1 MKRSRHLK
9 ISVLTFATVFL
20 LLSCEREK
28 PVEKN
33 LPVEEN
39 PPAKTTPV
47 IHWTRGS
54 ELPHDST
61 SFTEGF
67 LFHNQQ
73 LFESTGSPEYLP
85 QTHSLFG
92 PVDLKTGKIEKK
104 AELDRNRFFGEGI
117 AFINGK
123 IIQLTYRTQ
132 IAFIYDEKTYRNLG
146 QFSYYSREG
155 WGLTTN
161 GRELIMSD
169 GSNLLTFIDPN
180 NYQTTKTI
188 MVSENNLAVD
198 YLNELEYIKGYIYA
212 NVWMSNSIVKID
224 PESGEVVAKMDL
236 SDLANEAKKLY
247 PGSLEMN
254 GIAYDSL
261 AGKILVTGKMWP
273 KIYEIKF
280 PI

>member
-1 MKRSRHLK
+1 MKKFTPLNK
-9 ISVLTFATVFL
+9 CAVILAALFL
-20 LLSCEREK
+20 LACEREK
-28 PVEKN
+28 PAEKN
-33 LPVEEN
+33 LPTEEN

-47 IHWTRGS
+47 IHWSRVGNY
-54 ELPHDST
+54 PHDT
-61 SFTEGF
+61 ISFTEGF

-73 LFESTGSPEYLP
+73 LFESTGSPDYLP

-92 PVDLKTGKIEKK
+92 IVDFKTGKIEKK
-104 AELDRNRFFGEGI
+104 AELDKSRYFGEGI
-117 AFINGK
+117 SFIKGK

-132 IAFIYDEKTYRNLG
+132 VAFIYDEKTYRNLG

-161 GRELIMSD
+161 GKELIMSD
-169 GSNLLTFIDPN
+169 GTNSLTFIDPD

-188 MVSENNLAVD
+188 LVSENNLAVD

-212 NVWMSNSIVKID
+212 NVWMSNTIVKID
-224 PESGEVVAKMDL
+224 PESGEVLAKMDL

-261 AGKILVTGKMWP
+261 SGKILVTGKMWP

>member
-1 MKRSRHLK
+1 MKNLPILNKSVFIL
-9 ISVLTFATVFL
+9 SVLL
-20 LLSCEREK
+20 LFSCGPEK

-33 LPVEEN
+33 IPVEEN
-39 PPAKTTPV
+39 PPAKVTPAIKWSRV
-47 IHWTRGS
+47 GDS
-54 ELPHDST
+54 PHDT
-61 SFTEGF
+61 VSFTEGF

-73 LFESTGSPEYLP
+73 LFESTGSPDYLP
-85 QTHSLFG
+85 QTRSLFG

-104 AELDRNRFFGEGI
+104 AELDRNRYFGEGI

-132 IAFIYDEKTYRNLG
+132 IAFIYDEKNYRNMG

-161 GRELIMSD
+161 GKELIMSD
-169 GSNLLTFIDPN
+169 GSNSLTFIDPN

-188 MVSENNLAVD
+188 LVSENNLAVD

-236 SDLANEAKKLY
+236 SDLAQEAKKLY

-261 AGKILVTGKMWP
+261 SGKIMVTGKMWP